1 MFVVVALIV
10 GIVAGRALDAD
21 TFAEDSALVLSGPPP
36 SDEASVQENP
46 GGPEGGLSL
55 SAPAGNAPTPA
66 PPDSPPPPAPAPT
79 PARAAPAP
87 APPVTAP
94 AAQAPEPTPKPAVPP
109 DKAPAAPP
117 AEQQPSDPPADAVA
131 ATGTVVHVNPKAG
144 TYALATGQHE
154 LIAVRGKRPPEGGD
168 RLDVKFERRD
178 DGTNVEL
185 ERKAVGSDPKAG
197 FRGTV
202 TFVSAADAAY
212 VVSVPGA
219 SVLVGAPPASEL
231 PEPGALVKVGVRV
244 EIERDAGDEVI
255 RLLAESLEL
264 EGEASGPVELS
275 GVVGAIDPTGRT
287 VSVSADDLGESGHE
301 IVISVPEDINLEA
314 FELGKLV
321 SVTVEIAPDG
331 SYTLAEEPSG
341 RPSGSPPPG
350 RWSDAGE

>member
-21 TFAEDSALVLSGPPP
+21 TFAEDAALVLSGPPR
-36 SDEASVQENP
+36 SDEASVQGNP
-46 GGPEGGLSL
+46 GEPDGGLSL
-55 SAPAGNAPTPA
+55 SAPAGNAPMSA
-66 PPDSPPPPAPAPT
+66 PPDSPPPPAPAPA
-79 PARAAPAP
+79 PAPAAPAP
-87 APPVTAP
+87 APPAPAP
-94 AAQAPEPTPKPAVPP
+94 AAQAPEPAVPP
-109 DKAPAAPP
+109 DEAPAAPP
-117 AEQQPSDPPADAVA
+117 AEQQPSDPPTDAVA
-131 ATGTVVHVNPKAG
+131 VTGTVVHLNPRAG
-144 TYALATGQHE
+144 TYALATSQHE
-154 LIAVRGKRPPEGGD
+154 LIAVRGKRPPEGRD
-168 RLDVKFERRD
+168 RLEVKFERRD

-185 ERKAVGSDPKAG
+185 ERNAVGSDPKAR

-202 TFVSAADAAY
+202 TFVSATDAAY

-219 SVLVGAPPASEL
+219 SVLVRAPPVSEL

-244 EIERDAGDEVI
+244 EIERGAGDEAI

-301 IVISVPEDINLEA
+301 ILISVPPDINLEA

-321 SVTVEIAPDG
+321 SLTVEIAPDG

-341 RPSGSPPPG
+341 RP
-350 RWSDAGE
+350 AG